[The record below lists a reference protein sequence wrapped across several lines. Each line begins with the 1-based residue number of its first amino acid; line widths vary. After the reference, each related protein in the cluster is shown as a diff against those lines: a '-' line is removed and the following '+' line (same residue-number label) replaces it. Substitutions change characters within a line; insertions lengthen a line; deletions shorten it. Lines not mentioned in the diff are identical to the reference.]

1 MWNRTSRPPES
12 RGSARQ
18 RGRAFL
24 NHTRKKAGR
33 SSRHAPRA
41 GAAARSARGG
51 LERRVHRHF
60 LPILVLVLEL
70 HDAGD
75 ECEQRIVIGA
85 PNILPGMKLRP
96 ALPHEDVPRDDL
108 LAAVALD
115 AEILGIAGPAVPA
128 GAYALLV
135 CHGSLSRA

>member
-1 MWNRTSRPPES
+1 MWNWTSRPPES
-12 RGSARQ
+12 RGSARP
-18 RGRAFL
+18 RNRVLL
-24 NHTRKKAGR
+24 NHIRKKAGR
-33 SSRHAPRA
+33 RSRHAPR
-41 GAAARSARGG
+41 GSTARSARGD
-51 LERRVHRHF
+51 LEGRVHRHL
-60 LPILVLVLEL
+60 LPILVLILEL

-75 ECEQRIVIGA
+75 EREQRIVIGA
-85 PNILPGMKLRP
+85 PNILPGMELGA